1 MSSVKD
7 AGSPCWRE
15 PATLGLGDQCLGVVR
30 LTESFVP
37 DLKITPREGGY
48 ARGQEGLE
56 QILYAALKILV
67 EQGSKA
73 LTLRRIASECGMK
86 AGNLAYY
93 FKSKEELLRE
103 LLNAIISSYEDAF
116 DVIVH
121 EPTES
126 ADTRLEKLIV
136 LILDDITTKKTSRVF
151 PELWAL
157 SNHDPFVQERVDELY
172 QRARVALNELVA
184 EINPALP
191 IEEREIVA
199 LFMSASMEGMTMFA
213 GYQKPCRRQMPAIE
227 QLAFRSFLHIIKS
240 LKPGEINALIGD

>member
-1 MSSVKD
+1 M
-7 AGSPCWRE
+7 
-15 PATLGLGDQCLGVVR
+15 GVVP
-30 LTESFVP
+30 LTESVVP

-56 QILYAALKILV
+56 QILYAALNILV

-93 FKSKEELLRE
+93 FPSKEELLRE

-121 EPTES
+121 DPAES
-126 ADTRLEKLIV
+126 AEKRLEKLVV
-136 LILDDITTKKTSRVF
+136 LILDDITSKKTSRVF

-157 SNHDPFVQERVDELY
+157 SNYDPFVQERVTDLY
-172 QRARVALNELVA
+172 RRARVAINELI
-184 EINPALP
+184 EEMNPALP
-191 IEEREIVA
+191 ADEREVVA
-199 LFMSASMEGMTMFA
+199 LFISASMEGLTIFA
-213 GYQKPCRRQMPAIE
+213 GYEKPWRPQMPAIE
-227 QLAFRSFLHIIKS
+227 KIAVKSFLHLISS
-240 LKPGEINALIGD
+240 LKPGEIGPLTES

>member
-1 MSSVKD
+1 M
-7 AGSPCWRE
+7 
-15 PATLGLGDQCLGVVR
+15 GVVP

-56 QILYAALKILV
+56 QILYAALNILV

-93 FKSKEELLRE
+93 FPSKEELLRE

-121 EPTES
+121 DPAEPAEK
-126 ADTRLEKLIV
+126 RLERLVV
-136 LILDDITTKKTSRVF
+136 LILDDITTKKTTRVF
-151 PELWAL
+151 PELWAM

-172 QRARVALNELVA
+172 QRARVAILELVE

-191 IEEREIVA
+191 ANEREIVA
-199 LFMSASMEGMTMFA
+199 LFISASMEGMTTFA
-213 GYQKPCRRQMPAIE
+213 GYEKPWREQMPAIE
-227 QLAFRSFLHIIKS
+227 RIAVKSFLHIIHT
-240 LKPGEINALIGD
+240 LKPGEIGAMTGA

>member
-1 MSSVKD
+1 M
-7 AGSPCWRE
+7 
-15 PATLGLGDQCLGVVR
+15 GVVP
-30 LTESFVP
+30 LTESVVP

-56 QILYAALKILV
+56 QILYAALNILV

-93 FKSKEELLRE
+93 FPSKEELLRE

-121 EPTES
+121 DPAES
-126 ADTRLEKLIV
+126 AEKRLEKLVV
-136 LILDDITTKKTSRVF
+136 LILDDITSKKTSRVF

-157 SNHDPFVQERVDELY
+157 SNYDPFVQERVTDLY
-172 QRARVALNELVA
+172 RRARVAILEL
-184 EINPALP
+184 
-191 IEEREIVA
+191 IEEMNPDLPADEREVVA
-199 LFMSASMEGMTMFA
+199 LFISASMEGLTIFA
-213 GYQKPCRRQMPAIE
+213 GYEKPWRPQMPAIE
-227 QLAFRSFLHIIKS
+227 KIAVKSFLHLISS
-240 LKPGEINALIGD
+240 LKPGEIGPLTEG

>member
-1 MSSVKD
+1 
-7 AGSPCWRE
+7 
-15 PATLGLGDQCLGVVR
+15 LGVVP
-30 LTESFVP
+30 LTESVVP

-56 QILYAALKILV
+56 QILYAALNILV

-93 FKSKEELLRE
+93 FPSKEELLRE

-121 EPTES
+121 DPAES
-126 ADTRLEKLIV
+126 AEKRLEKLVV
-136 LILDDITTKKTSRVF
+136 LILDDITSKKTSRVF

-157 SNHDPFVQERVDELY
+157 SNYDPFVQERVTDLY
-172 QRARVALNELVA
+172 RRARVAINELI
-184 EINPALP
+184 EEMNPALP
-191 IEEREIVA
+191 ADEREVVA
-199 LFMSASMEGMTMFA
+199 LFISASMEGLTIFA
-213 GYQKPCRRQMPAIE
+213 GYEKPWRPQMPAIE
-227 QLAFRSFLHIIKS
+227 KIAVKSFLHLISS
-240 LKPGEINALIGD
+240 LKPGEIGPLTEG

>member
-1 MSSVKD
+1 M
-7 AGSPCWRE
+7 
-15 PATLGLGDQCLGVVR
+15 GVVP
-30 LTESFVP
+30 LTESVVP

-56 QILYAALKILV
+56 QILYAALNILV

-93 FKSKEELLRE
+93 FPSKEELLRE

-116 DVIVH
+116 EVIVH
-121 EPTES
+121 DPGAS
-126 ADTRLEKLIV
+126 AEKRLEKLVV

-157 SNHDPFVQERVDELY
+157 SNYDPFVQERVTELY
-172 QRARVALNELVA
+172 ERARVGINELIA

-191 IEEREIVA
+191 ADEREVVA
-199 LFMSASMEGMTMFA
+199 LFISATMEGMTIFA
-213 GYQKPCRRQMPAIE
+213 GYDKPWRAEMPAIE
-227 QLAFRSFLHIIKS
+227 RIAVKSFLHLIAS
-240 LKPGEINALIGD
+240 LKPGEIGPLTKG

>member
-1 MSSVKD
+1 M
-7 AGSPCWRE
+7 
-15 PATLGLGDQCLGVVR
+15 
-30 LTESFVP
+30 TESVVP

-56 QILYAALKILV
+56 QILYAALNILV

-93 FKSKEELLRE
+93 FPSKEELLRE

-121 EPTES
+121 DPAEPPEK
-126 ADTRLEKLIV
+126 RLEKLVV
-136 LILDDITTKKTSRVF
+136 LSLDDITTKKTTRVF

-157 SNHDPFVQERVDELY
+157 SNHDPFVQERVTELY
-172 QRARVALNELVA
+172 QRARVAILELV
-184 EINPALP
+184 EEMNPALP
-191 IEEREIVA
+191 ASEREIAA
-199 LFMSASMEGMTMFA
+199 LFISASMEGMTMFA
-213 GYQKPCRRQMPAIE
+213 GYEKPWRRQMPAA
-227 QLAFRSFLHIIKS
+227 LLH
-240 LKPGEINALIGD
+240 NCR

>member
-1 MSSVKD
+1 M
-7 AGSPCWRE
+7 
-15 PATLGLGDQCLGVVR
+15 GVVP
-30 LTESFVP
+30 LTESVVP

-56 QILYAALKILV
+56 QILYAALNILV

-93 FKSKEELLRE
+93 FPSKEELLRE

-121 EPTES
+121 DPAES
-126 ADTRLEKLIV
+126 AEKRLEKLVV
-136 LILDDITTKKTSRVF
+136 LILDDITSKKTSRVF

-157 SNHDPFVQERVDELY
+157 SNYDPFVQERVTDLY
-172 QRARVALNELVA
+172 RRARVAINELI
-184 EINPALP
+184 EEMNPALP
-191 IEEREIVA
+191 ADEREVVA
-199 LFMSASMEGMTMFA
+199 LFISASMEGLTIFA
-213 GYQKPCRRQMPAIE
+213 GYEKPWRPQMPAIE
-227 QLAFRSFLHIIKS
+227 KIAVKSFLHLISS
-240 LKPGEINALIGD
+240 LKPGEIGPLTEG

>member
-1 MSSVKD
+1 M
-7 AGSPCWRE
+7 
-15 PATLGLGDQCLGVVR
+15 LGIVP
-30 LTESFVP
+30 LTESIFP

-56 QILYAALKILV
+56 QILYAALTILV

-103 LLNAIISSYEDAF
+103 LLNAIISAYEEAF

-121 EPTES
+121 DPAEA
-126 ADTRLEKLIV
+126 ADKRLEKLVI
-136 LILDDITTKKTSRVF
+136 LILDDITSKKTSRVF

-172 QRARVALNELVA
+172 QRARVVINELIA

-191 IEEREIVA
+191 IDEREIVA
-199 LFMSASMEGMTMFA
+199 LFISASMEGMTIFA
-213 GYQKPCRRQMPAIE
+213 GYEKPWRKQMPAIE
-227 QLAFRSFLHIIKS
+227 QLAFRSFLHLIKTI
-240 LKPGEINALIGD
+240 KPGEISAMIGD

>member
-1 MSSVKD
+1 M
-7 AGSPCWRE
+7 
-15 PATLGLGDQCLGVVR
+15 GVVP
-30 LTESFVP
+30 LTESVVP

-56 QILYAALKILV
+56 QILYAALNILV

-93 FKSKEELLRE
+93 FPSKEELLRE

-121 EPTES
+121 DPAES
-126 ADTRLEKLIV
+126 AEKRLEKLVV
-136 LILDDITTKKTSRVF
+136 LILDDITSKKTSRVF

-157 SNHDPFVQERVDELY
+157 SNYDPFVQERVTDLY
-172 QRARVALNELVA
+172 RRARVAILELI
-184 EINPALP
+184 EEMNPALP
-191 IEEREIVA
+191 ADEREVVA
-199 LFMSASMEGMTMFA
+199 LFISASMEGLTIFA
-213 GYQKPCRRQMPAIE
+213 GYEKPWRPQMPAIE
-227 QLAFRSFLHIIKS
+227 KIAVKSFLHLIGS
-240 LKPGEINALIGD
+240 LKPGEIGPLTAC

>member
-1 MSSVKD
+1 
-7 AGSPCWRE
+7 
-15 PATLGLGDQCLGVVR
+15 LGVVP
-30 LTESFVP
+30 LTESAVP

-56 QILYAALKILV
+56 QILYAALTILV

-121 EPTES
+121 EPE
-126 ADTRLEKLIV
+126 APAETRLERLVV
-136 LILDDITTKKTSRVF
+136 LILDDITTKKTTRVF

-172 QRARVALNELVA
+172 QRARASINELVG

-191 IEEREIVA
+191 VEEREVVA
-199 LFMSASMEGMTMFA
+199 LFISASMEGMTIFA
-213 GYQKPCRRQMPAIE
+213 GYEKPWRAQMPAIE
-227 QLAFRSFLHIIKS
+227 RIAIKSFLHVIAA
-240 LKPGEINALIGD
+240 LKPGEIGPLAGA

>member
-1 MSSVKD
+1 M
-7 AGSPCWRE
+7 
-15 PATLGLGDQCLGVVR
+15 GVVP
-30 LTESFVP
+30 LTESVVP

-56 QILYAALKILV
+56 QILYAALNILV

-93 FKSKEELLRE
+93 FPSKEELLRE

-121 EPTES
+121 DPAES
-126 ADTRLEKLIV
+126 AEKRLEKLVV
-136 LILDDITTKKTSRVF
+136 LILDDITSKKTSRVF

-157 SNHDPFVQERVDELY
+157 SNYDPFVQERVTDLY
-172 QRARVALNELVA
+172 RRARVAILELIE

-191 IEEREIVA
+191 ADEREVVA
-199 LFMSASMEGMTMFA
+199 LFISASMEGLTIFA
-213 GYQKPCRRQMPAIE
+213 GYDKPWRPQMPAIE
-227 QLAFRSFLHIIKS
+227 KVAVKSFLHLISS
-240 LKPGEINALIGD
+240 LKPGEIGPLTEG